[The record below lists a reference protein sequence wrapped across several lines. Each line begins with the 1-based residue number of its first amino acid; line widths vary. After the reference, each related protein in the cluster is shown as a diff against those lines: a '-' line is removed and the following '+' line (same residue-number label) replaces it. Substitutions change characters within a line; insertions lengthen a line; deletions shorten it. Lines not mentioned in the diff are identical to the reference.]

1 MITRNIM
8 VLRRSSNV
16 PGLYLEQTEEGQRAT
31 YSLMIGERLQ
41 LDLGDPEQITVTVD
55 PGDRLNG

>member
-1 MITRNIM
+1 M

-41 LDLGDPEQITVTVD
+41 LDLGDPEQITGPLVNFL
-55 PGDRLNG
+55 PHNIR